1 MIHLKKLGIMD
12 IGSNSIKLLIANLY
26 SERYFDITYE
36 EKIQFRMGQFIDSKK
51 DLTTEGFYKLR
62 DILIYFKH
70 ICEVEEV
77 TDIKAIAT
85 ETMRRLKNSENI
97 IHQLQH
103 QLHITIELIPGELEA
118 YYGYL
123 ATHHTIDLSDYLQ
136 IDIGGSSMEIVLV
149 KQKQL
154 IHAISLP
161 LGAIITTKNFEL
173 DSSLTKDKEKLFN
186 AHMKQTFE
194 EISWL
199 KDAIHL
205 PVIGIGGT
213 IRTISKLY
221 RNRIGDSLKLQ
232 HQYHLSDTNLEE
244 MYQLLAP
251 LTLKDRQELKGLSKD
266 RADIVLGCLMTIRS
280 LFNYIDSKSLIINRY
295 GIRQGVIFNQLNIPP
310 QSVLDYSLSN
320 LLYHYRLPIHHND
333 RLKQSSI
340 TLANQLQIND
350 LSSTNILKASSK
362 LSDIGQIISYQNNA
376 KHTFY
381 LLMNISINGLNV
393 KEQLMTAYTIRA
405 GEKYNLKIEP
415 EHQMLLSTEEF
426 EHCKKLSL
434 IVQLCSYLNALKSE
448 FNSIDVSEEA
458 ISIKFSKTIPSPYL
472 IRLNQLSTLYLEQF
486 NRPLKL
492 IMI

>member
-1 MIHLKKLGIMD
+1 M
-12 IGSNSIKLLIANLY
+12 
-26 SERYFDITYE
+26 
-36 EKIQFRMGQFIDSKK
+36 
-51 DLTTEGFYKLR
+51 
-62 DILIYFKH
+62 
-70 ICEVEEV
+70 
-77 TDIKAIAT
+77 
-85 ETMRRLKNSENI
+85 
-97 IHQLQH
+97 
-103 QLHITIELIPGELEA
+103 
-118 YYGYL
+118 
-123 ATHHTIDLSDYLQ
+123 
-136 IDIGGSSMEIVLV
+136 
-149 KQKQL
+149 
-154 IHAISLP
+154 
-161 LGAIITTKNFEL
+161 
-173 DSSLTKDKEKLFN
+173 
-186 AHMKQTFE
+186 
-194 EISWL
+194 
-199 KDAIHL
+199 
-205 PVIGIGGT
+205 
-213 IRTISKLY
+213 

-232 HQYHLSDTNLEE
+232 HQYRLSDTNLEE

-448 FNSIDVSEEA
+448 FNSIDVSEET

-492 IMI
+492 III

>member
-1 MIHLKKLGIMD
+1 MKKLGIMD

-36 EKIQFRMGQFIDSKK
+36 KKIQFRMGQFIDSKK

-62 DILIYFKH
+62 DILSYFKH

-232 HQYHLSDTNLEE
+232 HQYRLSDTNLEE

-310 QSVLDYSLSN
+310 QSVLDYSL
-320 LLYHYRLPIHHND
+320 
-333 RLKQSSI
+333 
-340 TLANQLQIND
+340 
-350 LSSTNILKASSK
+350 
-362 LSDIGQIISYQNNA
+362 
-376 KHTFY
+376 
-381 LLMNISINGLNV
+381 
-393 KEQLMTAYTIRA
+393 
-405 GEKYNLKIEP
+405 
-415 EHQMLLSTEEF
+415 
-426 EHCKKLSL
+426 
-434 IVQLCSYLNALKSE
+434 
-448 FNSIDVSEEA
+448 
-458 ISIKFSKTIPSPYL
+458 
-472 IRLNQLSTLYLEQF
+472 
-486 NRPLKL
+486 
-492 IMI
+492 